1 MGTHRLRGVVAAL
14 SGLTI
19 AAATVFPATTALA
32 DDAVSDATEIQ
43 LVGITDFH
51 GGINNGVYLTSA
63 VRQAR
68 ENNPN
73 TLVVGVGDM
82 VGASSF
88 VSSINEDKPAMEQLK
103 NMGMTVTA
111 IGNHEFDK
119 GPEDITGRILPGMSP
134 ISYLAA
140 NVSGLDGVE
149 PYKIETVAGRRIA
162 FIGGIYGSIGESL
175 SPTQSGGVTFSDPVA
190 AVNRIADQLSDGDES
205 NGEADAVVALIHSDA
220 DTMLDLNANVDLA
233 LGGHSHKDKLMTTNA
248 GKPIVESASG
258 GTDFSLSTLV
268 FDADGTVT
276 ASTSIEPVYDS
287 TGKNPLYEADEQA
300 RQIYEDAQESA
311 QTLGKRTVGTVAQG
325 SSFNRGSSTIGL
337 NKGTESTLGRLNAD
351 AVLWGLNER
360 GVKSDIGVVNPGAL
374 RTDLDA
380 NDDGVITYMEIYES
394 MPYGNTE
401 MVTTLTG
408 AQLKTALESQWRDV
422 PEGEWD
428 SVKWLG
434 LSSNVTFH
442 YEVVRTTSVDE
453 SGTEQTYTHG
463 RVFDLKVNGE
473 AVSDEDTFQVCG
485 NSYLL
490 SCGDGFDVFKEG
502 ADFLDT
508 GYVDIDVLSSYLEAH
523 QNLESAKE
531 RSSTGFSD
539 LKIDGNTV
547 SFTVSGMSFTTDE
560 TKPIAVDLH
569 VNGVDFGVVE
579 HVDTTAVP
587 NVPGAGSVQVSR
599 ELTDGELAE
608 FLAYDGTFAN
618 AQVKVLFTD
627 EEVAAAKA
635 TRDQHDSDSDSDSDD
650 SDSKDSGKTD
660 TASGTSA
667 NTSTVG
673 KASSAKTIAKTGS
686 NVSVMTV
693 LTGLLVMCG
702 GFSLMM
708 KRKVR

>member
-1 MGTHRLRGVVAAL
+1 MGTRRLRGAVAAF
-14 SGLTI
+14 SGLAI

-32 DDAVSDATEIQ
+32 DDTVAGATEIQ

-51 GGINNGVYLTSA
+51 GGVANGVYLTSA
-63 VRQAR
+63 VKQAR

-140 NVSGLDGVE
+140 NVNGLDGVE
-149 PYKIETVAGRRIA
+149 PYKIETVAGKRIA

-175 SPTQSGGVTFSDPVA
+175 SPAQSGGVTFSDPVA
-190 AVNRIADQLSDGDES
+190 AVNQIADQLSDGDES
-205 NGEADAVVALIHSDA
+205 NGEADAVVALVHSDA
-220 DTMLDLNANVDLA
+220 DTLLDLNANVDLA

-248 GKPIVESASG
+248 GKPIVESANG

-268 FDADGTVT
+268 FDSDGTVT
-276 ASTSIEPVYDS
+276 ASASIEPVYDS
-287 TGKNPLYEADEQA
+287 TGKTPLYDADEQA
-300 RQIYEDAQESA
+300 RQIYEEALENA
-311 QTLGKRTVGTVAQG
+311 QTLGKKTVGTIAQG

-337 NKGTESTLGRLNAD
+337 NKGTESTLGRLDAD

-360 GVKSDIGVVNPGAL
+360 GVKADIGMINPGSL
-374 RTDLDA
+374 RADLDA
-380 NDDGVITYMEIYES
+380 NGDGVITYMELYES

-408 AQLKTALESQWRDV
+408 AQLKALLESQWRDV

-434 LSSNVTFH
+434 MSSNVTFH

-453 SGTEQTYTHG
+453 SGVEQTYTHG
-463 RVFDLKVNGE
+463 RVFDLMVNGE
-473 AVSDEDTFQVCG
+473 AVSDEDTFRVCG
-485 NSYLL
+485 NNYLL
-490 SCGDGFDVFKEG
+490 AGGDEFDVFKKG
-502 ADFLDT
+502 VDSLDT
-508 GYVDIDVLSSYLEAH
+508 GYVDIDVMSSYLEAH

-531 RSSTGFSD
+531 RSSTGFSN

-560 TKPIAVDLH
+560 AKPIAVDLH

-579 HVDTTAVP
+579 HMDTSAVP

-599 ELTDGELAE
+599 ELADGELAE
-608 FLAYDGTFAN
+608 FLAQGETFAN

-635 TRDQHDSDSDSDSDD
+635 SREQHDSGSDD
-650 SDSKDSGKTD
+650 SGSKDSGKTD
-660 TASGTSA
+660 TSTD
-667 NTSTVG
+667 TSTAG

-693 LTGLLVMCG
+693 LTGLLVLCG

>member
-1 MGTHRLRGVVAAL
+1 MRRHRLRGIVAGFA
-14 SGLTI
+14 GLAI
-19 AAATVFPATTALA
+19 AAVTVFPAATALA
-32 DDAVSDATEIQ
+32 DETVTEATTVQ

-51 GGINNGVYLTSA
+51 GSINNGVYLTSA
-63 VRQAR
+63 VKQAK

-82 VGASSF
+82 VGASIF
-88 VSSINEDKPAMEQLK
+88 ASSINEDKPAMEQLK
-103 NMGMTVTA
+103 NMGMTLTA

-119 GPEDITGRILPGMSP
+119 GPKDITGRILPGMSP
-134 ISYLAA
+134 IGYLAA

-149 PYKIETVAGRRIA
+149 PYRIETVAGKRIA
-162 FIGGIYGSIGESL
+162 FIGGIYGNIGESL
-175 SPTQSGGVTFSDPVA
+175 SPAQSASVRFGDPIK

-220 DTMLDLNANVDLA
+220 DTLLDLNANVDLA

-248 GKPIVESASG
+248 GRPVVESASG

-268 FDADGTVT
+268 FDDDGSVT

-287 TGKNPLYEADEQA
+287 TGKTPLYEADEQA
-300 RQIYEDAQESA
+300 QQIYEDAQESMQSA
-311 QTLGKRTVGTVAQG
+311 GKRTVGTVAQG
-325 SSFNRGSSTIGL
+325 SSFNRGSSSIGL

-351 AVLWGLNER
+351 AVLWGLNEM
-360 GVKSDIGVVNPGAL
+360 GVKTDIGVTNSGSL

-394 MPYGNTE
+394 TPYGNTE

-408 AQLKTALESQWRDV
+408 AQLKAVLESQWRDV

-434 LSSNVTFH
+434 ISSNVTFH
-442 YEVVRTTSVDE
+442 YEVTRTTSTDE
-453 SGTEQTYTHG
+453 SGTEQTYAHG

-473 AVSDEDTFQVCG
+473 AVSDEDTFRVGG
-485 NSYLL
+485 NNYLL
-490 SCGDGFDVFKEG
+490 SGGDGFGVFGEG
-502 ADFLDT
+502 ADSLDT
-508 GYVDIDVLSSYLEAH
+508 GYVDIDVMSSYLEAH
-523 QNLESAKE
+523 QNLESARE
-531 RSSTGFSD
+531 RASTGFSD

-560 TKPIAVDLH
+560 AKPIAVDLH
-569 VNGVDFGVVE
+569 VNGVDFGVAE
-579 HVDTTAVP
+579 HMDTSAVP
-587 NVPGAGSVQVSR
+587 NVPAAGSVQVSR
-599 ELTDGELAE
+599 ELTTEELAT
-608 FLAYDGTFAN
+608 FLACGETFAS

-635 TRDQHDSDSDSDSDD
+635 SREHHDSDSGSDSGSDSDA
-650 SDSKDSGKTD
+650 KDSGETD
-660 TASGTSA
+660 TTG
-667 NTSTVG
+667 VG
-673 KASSAKTIAKTGS
+673 RVSSAKTIARTGS
-686 NVSVMTV
+686 NVSIMTV
-693 LTGLLVMCG
+693 LTGLLLLCG

-708 KRKVR
+708 RRRDR